1 MKIENQ
7 DEKTQAIQRVK
18 EIHQELS
25 DRESESLSDELN
37 FLEDEKAEKVKE
49 FDQKINSLKEQIKA
63 LKDARKGKEKE
74 LKNELA
80 KIQASLGEYAVKEA
94 LAA

>member
-1 MKIENQ
+1 MKIESPEQ
-7 DEKTQAIQRVK
+7 KQEALQRVR
-18 EIHQELS
+18 EINQQLS
-25 DRESESLSDELN
+25 DKQLDSLADDLALVE
-37 FLEDEKAEKVKE
+37 EEKAEAIKE
-49 FDQKINSLKEQIKA
+49 FDKKINSLKEEMKT

-80 KIQASLGEYAVKEA
+80 KIQAGLGEYIVKEA

>member
-1 MKIENQ
+1 MKIESPEQ
-7 DEKTQAIQRVK
+7 KQEAIQRVR
-18 EIHQELS
+18 EINQELS
-25 DRESESLSDELN
+25 DKQIDNLTDELSL
-37 FLEDEKAEKVKE
+37 LEEEKAEKVKE
-49 FDQKINSLKEQIKA
+49 FDVKINAIKEEMKT

-80 KIQASLGEYAVKEA
+80 KIQAGLGEYEVKEA